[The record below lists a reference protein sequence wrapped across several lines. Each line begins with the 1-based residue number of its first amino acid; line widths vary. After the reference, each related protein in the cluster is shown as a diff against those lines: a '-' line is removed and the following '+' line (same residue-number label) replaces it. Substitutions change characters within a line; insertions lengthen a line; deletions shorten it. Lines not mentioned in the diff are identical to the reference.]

1 MEAAKEK
8 RAAKKERQRQRKRSG
23 GGEEEDAMDLSAA
36 LALGQRT
43 KTLNVGP
50 AKPKLQ
56 AHASGTCLARSN
68 GPSRPEEGSTCVM
81 ANGHPEEEPEE
92 EPPSKCGG
100 PELKEMAIDLWELW
114 YYEGTHDRQKFIGSS
129 EKSKKAAF
137 ISKS

>member
-50 AKPKLQ
+50 EKPKLQ

-68 GPSRPEEGSTCVM
+68 GPSRREEASTCVM
-81 ANGHPEEEPEE
+81 VNGHPEEEPEE
-92 EPPSKCGG
+92 EENLRRQLEGMGFSAD
-100 PELKEMAIDLWELW
+100 AIARAVRPCACL
-114 YYEGTHDRQKFIGSS
+114 S
-129 EKSKKAAF
+129 
-137 ISKS
+137 

>member
-8 RAAKKERQRQRKRSG
+8 RAAKKERQRQRKRAG
-23 GGEEEDAMDLSAA
+23 GGEEDAMDLSAA

-92 EPPSKCGG
+92 EENLRRQLESMGFPAD
-100 PELKEMAIDLWELW
+100 AIARAVRPCACL
-114 YYEGTHDRQKFIGSS
+114 S
-129 EKSKKAAF
+129 
-137 ISKS
+137 